1 MDTLCAMNKLA
12 EENIWIGGMFALQQK
27 EAIEKA
33 NITHVLSVLRIDLKE
48 SLFKGFHDH
57 HVVAVDDTDDEDLL
71 QHFPTT
77 IAFIS
82 RGLSSGGA
90 VFVHCAMGISRSATV
105 LTAYLMKT
113 RKLSAEDALETVRAA
128 RSFVFP
134 NPSFRK
140 QLELYEEMGCPDA
153 VQEHPKYQRWLFKN
167 QVEMSNMIGR
177 APDQIRFCD
186 QEKEGAQVQGLEEGS
201 SENVLRCKRCRQTL
215 ATSHALAPHTTVL
228 SLAKDSTPQVCSHHF
243 LEPLLWMKPEMSKGA
258 VSGKLKC
265 PKCDSKVGSYAWQGI
280 QCSCG
285 SWVVPGISVAKGKV
299 DEVKCL
305 VFR

>member
-1 MDTLCAMNKLA
+1 
-12 EENIWIGGMFALQQK
+12 MFALQRK
-27 EAIEKA
+27 EAIAKA
-33 NITHVLSVLRIDLKE
+33 NITHVLSVLRIELKE
-48 SLFKGFHDH
+48 SLFKDFHEH

-71 QHFPTT
+71 QHFPATN
-77 IAFIS
+77 AFIL
-82 RGLSSGGA
+82 RGLSLGGA
-90 VFVHCAMGISRSATV
+90 VYVHCAMGISRSATV

-128 RSFVFP
+128 RPLVCP
-134 NPSFRK
+134 NLSFRK
-140 QLELYEEMGCPDA
+140 QLKLYEEMGCPDA

-186 QEKEGAQVQGLEEGS
+186 QEKEVARVQGLEEGS
-201 SENVLRCKRCRQTL
+201 SENVELELRCKRCRQTL
-215 ATSHALAPHTTVL
+215 ATSHALAPHTAVL
-228 SLAKDSTPQVCSHHF
+228 SLARDSNPQVCAHHF

-299 DEVKCL
+299 DEVKVSRL
-305 VFR
+305 